1 MGGGR
6 LTQSRNAKRQQD
18 TLEQRFE
25 LDETF
30 LSSPDTAALKSAVIR
45 ATDRRTGDPVVLKYW
60 EKTGTAVDADF
71 RELWRHEM
79 RQSERV
85 RAFPRADEVV
95 VEVLASGES
104 DDAFYIVMPSDVA
117 PLEHASRF
125 VRPDHWLRALQG
137 PRQRALLWKNLRR
150 LAEALGAVHGQGL
163 VHGRIDGRA
172 IYSTGAATTP
182 DFRLG
187 GFEFCLRVAEL
198 NKAPLHVIAKS
209 RPVGSVIF
217 SFLDDWRALGQVVAD
232 LIGLDADKLEEEEI
246 QFIEGRAKIDLRA
259 SEIDLIRLLF
269 EPERNRI
276 LDAAT
281 VTSRVDA
288 ILNELDAE
296 AFADNG
302 RYVLALRLG
311 PTSQLSATLNAAS
324 GDTFDTDD
332 AGSQVEFIRADLET
346 GASLT
351 RTARGDL
358 LLMTESLVYDLQPLR
373 VAGADETWNVA
384 SCNNA
389 RFRDDVRL
397 GRRETIAL
405 PAHRIEIVRFAVAS
419 RRLNELRSDALDW
432 SAAFDMTP
440 DGDPTLVVR
449 RGLLLAQIAEALFKA
464 AEIAPVELVNQRR
477 HGDKRIVEI
486 AASDS
491 EHRTRLSQALGVG
504 EPHQL
509 MRRLFDR
516 EEADVDAEWQ
526 LTEAAGLGMTV
537 RTAAGVRFIR
547 PVQKN
552 NRRLYEFEILDG
564 VVPPHS
570 QLHLRKV
577 DETGT
582 EQVLRRR
589 LRMLTTLSTQSELA
603 HMLADPRGRL
613 RTYQDDPL
621 VEDDHFGKLD
631 ESKQEALRSIWST
644 GPGQFVVGPPGVGKT
659 RLVTE
664 VVRRALAGDPTI
676 RLLLSA
682 QAHQALDHLAASVQ
696 KMLKKTGLDDDVILV
711 RSKADNGAD
720 LSGAQTPDR
729 AKAYLNELKQSSL
742 YRRAPR
748 AIQQTLRDMTT
759 AADVTGNLRA
769 RLSLTTL
776 RQRRSFE
783 ALVLQ
788 SANILFSTT
797 NSGDLARLIDDGALF
812 DWTIV
817 EEAAKATGS
826 ELLAP
831 QLLSMRRLLI
841 GDHNQLPPFDTD
853 RIAEFLQDQTRVKN
867 ALAESDPLIGNIFRD
882 FGLDDLKEAVEDDG
896 VLSETCASA
905 RRMLLL
911 FESLVTGELDRQ
923 KRSDQRRHRVATEL
937 LQQHRMHPAIA
948 TVISECFYDGTL
960 ETPKEREAE
969 FYSEQPPFTITDE
982 RLPSSPIVFIDLPYV
997 QREGTA
1003 GEQRPTYH
1011 NPAELQAALSV
1022 LGMLIPAPKKPEEP
1036 STLAVLS
1043 PYNEQVGRLGRAIED
1058 ALQGKL
1064 INIVDFKPGTN
1075 APGFESTVDSFQGSE
1090 ADVVVVSLV
1099 RNNDHV
1105 GRRALGILR
1114 DRRRMN
1120 VLLSRA
1126 KWKLIIIG
1134 SMEFLRVQGRRY
1146 RRHSTDN
1153 RSVPAFLA
1161 KMSEVFDQLAKE
1173 TLPDGKTP
1181 KFKLVSAAS
1190 LMTDAKS

>member
-1 MGGGR
+1 MPP
-6 LTQSRNAKRQQD
+6 THAKRQPD
-18 TLEQRFE
+18 TLAERFALE
-25 LDETF
+25 ETF
-30 LSSPDTAALKSAVIR
+30 LSSPNTAALKSAVIR
-45 ATDRRTGDPVVLKYW
+45 AIDRRTGDPVVLKYW
-60 EKTGTAVDADF
+60 EKTGTAVDTDF

-85 RAFPRADEVV
+85 RAYPRADEVV

-150 LAEALGAVHGQGL
+150 LAESLGAVHGQGL

-172 IYSTGAATTP
+172 VYSTGAATTP

-217 SFLDDWRALGQVVAD
+217 SFLDDWRALGQVGAD

-281 VTSRVDA
+281 VTSRIDA

-311 PTSQLSATLNAAS
+311 PTSQLSATLCAAS
-324 GDTFDTDD
+324 GDTFDNDD
-332 AGSQVEFIRADLET
+332 SGSQVEFIRADLET

-405 PAHRIEIVRFAVAS
+405 PAHRIEIVRFAAAS

-449 RGLLLAQIAEALFKA
+449 RGLLLAQIAEALFKG

-477 HGDKRIVEI
+477 QGDKRIVEI

-537 RTAAGVRFIR
+537 RSAAGVRFIR

-552 NRRLYEFEILDG
+552 HRRLYEFEILDG

-603 HMLADPRGRL
+603 RMLADPRERL

-696 KMLKKTGLDDDVILV
+696 KMLKKTGLDNDVILV

-729 AKAYLNELKQSSL
+729 AKAYLQELKQSSL

-759 AADVTGNLRA
+759 AAGVTGNLRA

-788 SANILFSTT
+788 SANVLFSTT

-812 DWTIV
+812 DWTII

-831 QLLSMRRLLI
+831 QLLSMRRMLI

-853 RIAEFLQDQTRVKN
+853 RIAEFLQDQTRVKS
-867 ALAESDPLIGNIFRD
+867 ALAESDLLIGNIFRD
-882 FGLDDLKEAVEDDG
+882 FGLDDLKEAIEDDG

-923 KRSDQRRHRVATEL
+923 KRSDQRRRRVATEL

-960 ETPKEREAE
+960 ETPKERETE
-969 FYSEQPPFTITDE
+969 FHSEQPPFTITDE
-982 RLPSSPIVFIDLPYV
+982 RLPASPIVFIDLPYV
-997 QREGTA
+997 QREGSA

-1022 LGMLIPAPKKPEEP
+1022 LGMLKPAPKKPEEP

-1064 INIVDFKPGTN
+1064 VNIVDFKPGTN
-1075 APGFESTVDSFQGSE
+1075 ASGFESTVDSFQGSE

-1181 KFKLVSAAS
+1181 KFKLVTAAS
-1190 LMTDAKS
+1190 LMTVAKS

>member
-1 MGGGR
+1 M
-6 LTQSRNAKRQQD
+6 QSRNAKRQLD

-30 LSSPDTAALKSAVIR
+30 LSSPNTAALKSAVIR

-60 EKTGTAVDADF
+60 AKTGTVVDADF

-85 RAFPRADEVV
+85 RAFPRGNEVV

-104 DDAFYIVMPSDVA
+104 DDAFYIAMPSDVA

-125 VRPDHWLRALQG
+125 VRPDHWLRSLHG
-137 PRQRALLWKNLRR
+137 PRQRVLLWKNLRR

-172 IYSTGAATTP
+172 VYSTGAATTP

-217 SFLDDWRALGQVVAD
+217 SFLDDWRALGKVIAH
-232 LIGLDADKLEEEEI
+232 LIGLDANKLDEEDI
-246 QFIEGRAKIDLRA
+246 PFIEGRAKIDLRA

-281 VTSRVDA
+281 VTNRVDA

-302 RYVLALRLG
+302 RYVLAFRLG
-311 PTSQLSATLNAAS
+311 QTSRLSAILNEAS

-332 AGSQVEFIRADLET
+332 AESQLDFIRADLET

-373 VAGADETWNVA
+373 VAGSDETWNVA

-389 RFRDDVRL
+389 RFRGDVHL
-397 GRRETIAL
+397 GRRETTDL
-405 PAHRIEIVRFAVAS
+405 PAHRIEIIRFAAAS

-440 DGDPTLVVR
+440 DDDPTLTVR

-477 HGDKRIVEI
+477 QGDKRIVEI
-486 AASDS
+486 AASES
-491 EHRTRLSQALGVG
+491 EHRIRLSQALGVG

-537 RTAAGVRFIR
+537 RAAASVRFIR
-547 PVQKN
+547 PIQKN
-552 NRRLYEFEILDG
+552 NRRLYEFEVLDG
-564 VVPPHS
+564 VVPPQA

-603 HMLADPRGRL
+603 LMLADPRGRL

-659 RLVTE
+659 KLVTE
-664 VVRRALAGDPTI
+664 VVRRALEGDSTI

-696 KMLKKTGLDDDVILV
+696 QMLKKTGLDDDVILV

-729 AKAYLNELKQSSL
+729 AKAYLKELKDSSL

-748 AIQQTLRDMTT
+748 AIQQSLRDMTT

-788 SANILFSTT
+788 SANVLFSTT
-797 NSGDLARLIDDGALF
+797 NSGDLERLIDDGALF

-853 RIAEFLQDQTRVKN
+853 RIAEFLEDQTRVKD

-882 FGLDDLKEAVEDDG
+882 FGLDDLKEAIEDDG
-896 VLSETCASA
+896 VLSEICASA

-911 FESLVTGELDRQ
+911 FESLVTSELDRQ
-923 KRSDQRRHRVATEL
+923 KRSDQRRRRVATEL

-960 ETPKEREAE
+960 DTPKERQAE
-969 FYSEQPPFTITDE
+969 FDTEQPPFTITDA

-997 QREGTA
+997 QREGNA

-1011 NPAELQAALSV
+1011 NPAELQAVLSV
-1022 LGMLIPAPKKPEEP
+1022 LGMLKAAPKKPEEP

-1043 PYNEQVGRLGRAIED
+1043 PYNEQVERLGRAIED

-1064 INIVDFKPGTN
+1064 ANIVDFKRGTN

-1090 ADVVVVSLV
+1090 ADVVVASLV

-1126 KWKLIIIG
+1126 KWKLIIVG
-1134 SMEFLRVQGRRY
+1134 SMDFLRVQGRRY
-1146 RRHSTDN
+1146 RRHNTDN

-1173 TLPDGKTP
+1173 TLPDGTTP
-1181 KFKLVSAAS
+1181 KFKLVPAAS
-1190 LMTDAKS
+1190 LMTDTKS

>member
-1 MGGGR
+1 MR
-6 LTQSRNAKRQQD
+6 PRNAKRQLD

-30 LSSPDTAALKSAVIR
+30 LSSPNTAALKSAVIR
-45 ATDRRTGDPVVLKYW
+45 GTDRRTGDPVVLKYW

-125 VRPDHWLRALQG
+125 VRSDHWLRALHG
-137 PRQRALLWKNLRR
+137 PRQRGLLWKNLRR
-150 LAEALGAVHGQGL
+150 LVEALGAVHGQGL
-163 VHGRIDGRA
+163 VHGRIDSRA

-198 NKAPLHVIAKS
+198 NKAPLRVIAKS

-217 SFLDDWRALGQVVAD
+217 SFLDDWRALGQVMAN
-232 LIGLDADKLEEEEI
+232 LIGLDAEKLDEEEL
-246 QFIEGRAKIDLRA
+246 QFVEGRAKIDLQA

-281 VTSRVDA
+281 VTSRIDA

-311 PTSQLSATLNAAS
+311 QTSRLSAILNEAS

-332 AGSQVEFIRADLET
+332 AESQLDFVRADLET

-373 VAGADETWNVA
+373 AAETDETWNVA

-389 RFRDDVRL
+389 RFRDDVHL
-397 GRRETIAL
+397 GRRETIDL
-405 PAHRIEIVRFAVAS
+405 PEHRTEIVRFAAAQ

-440 DGDPTLVVR
+440 DGDPTLAVR

-477 HGDKRIVEI
+477 HGTKRIVEI

-491 EHRTRLSQALGVG
+491 EHRMRLSEALGVG

-526 LTEAAGLGMTV
+526 LTEAAGLGLTV
-537 RTAAGVRFIR
+537 RAAAGVRFIR

-552 NRRLYEFEILDG
+552 NRRLYEFEVLDG
-564 VVPPHS
+564 VVPPNA

-577 DETGT
+577 DDTGT

-603 HMLADPRGRL
+603 RMLADPRGGL

-621 VEDDHFGKLD
+621 VEDDYFGKLD
-631 ESKQEALRSIWST
+631 ESKQDALRSIWST

-696 KMLKKTGLDDDVILV
+696 KMLKKTELADDVILV
-711 RSKADNGAD
+711 RSRADSGAD
-720 LSGAQTPDR
+720 LSGAQTPER
-729 AKAYLNELKQSSL
+729 AKAYLKELKDSSL
-742 YRRAPR
+742 FRRAPR
-748 AIQQTLRDMTT
+748 AIQQTLRDMTA
-759 AADVTGNLRA
+759 AADVTGNLRTK
-769 RLSLTTL
+769 LSLKTL

-788 SANILFSTT
+788 SANVLFSTT
-797 NSGDLARLIDDGALF
+797 NSGDLAHLIEDGALF

-853 RIAEFLQDQTRVKN
+853 RIAEFLKDQTRVKR

-911 FESLVTGELDRQ
+911 FESLVTSELDRQ
-923 KRSDQRRHRVATEL
+923 KRSDQRRRRVATEL

-960 ETPKEREAE
+960 ETPEEREAE
-969 FYSEQPPFTITDE
+969 FYSEQPPFTITNE

-997 QREGTA
+997 QREGNA

-1011 NPAELQAALSV
+1011 NPAELQAVLSA
-1022 LGMLIPAPKKPEEP
+1022 LGMLKAAPKKPEEP

-1043 PYNEQVGRLGRAIED
+1043 PYNEQVERLGRAIED

-1064 INIVDFKPGTN
+1064 ANIVDFKPGTN

-1126 KWKLIIIG
+1126 KWKLVIVG

-1146 RRHSTDN
+1146 RRHNTDN

-1161 KMSEVFDQLAKE
+1161 KMSEVFDRLAKE

-1181 KFKLVSAAS
+1181 KFKLAPAAS
-1190 LMTDAKS
+1190 LMRDAKS

>member
-1 MGGGR
+1 M
-6 LTQSRNAKRQQD
+6 QSRNAKRQLD

-30 LSSPDTAALKSAVIR
+30 LSSPNTAALKSAVIR
-45 ATDRRTGDPVVLKYW
+45 ATVRRTGDPVVLKYW

-125 VRPDHWLRALQG
+125 VRPDHWLRALHG
-137 PRQRALLWKNLRR
+137 PRQRGLLWKNLRR
-150 LAEALGAVHGQGL
+150 LVEALGAVHGQGL
-163 VHGRIDGRA
+163 VHGRIDSRA

-187 GFEFCLRVAEL
+187 GFEFCLRVAEI

-209 RPVGSVIF
+209 RPVGSIIF
-217 SFLDDWRALGQVVAD
+217 SFLDDWRALGRVMAD
-232 LIGLDADKLEEEEI
+232 LIGLDADKLDEEETH
-246 QFIEGRAKIDLRA
+246 FVEGRTKIDLRA

-281 VTSRVDA
+281 VTSRIDA

-311 PTSQLSATLNAAS
+311 QTSRLSAILNEAS

-332 AGSQVEFIRADLET
+332 AESQLDFIRADLET

-373 VAGADETWNVA
+373 AAGTDETWNVA

-389 RFRDDVRL
+389 RFRDDVHL
-397 GRRETIAL
+397 GRRETIDL
-405 PAHRIEIVRFAVAS
+405 PAHRIEIVRFAAAP

-440 DGDPTLVVR
+440 DGDPTLAVR

-477 HGDKRIVEI
+477 QGDKRIVEI

-491 EHRTRLSQALGVG
+491 EHRMRLSQALGVG

-537 RTAAGVRFIR
+537 RAAASVRFIR
-547 PVQKN
+547 LVQKN
-552 NRRLYEFEILDG
+552 NRRLYEFEVLDG
-564 VVPPHS
+564 VIPPHA

-664 VVRRALAGDPTI
+664 VVRRALAGDSTI

-711 RSKADNGAD
+711 RSKADDGAD

-729 AKAYLNELKQSSL
+729 AKAYLQELKQSSL

-759 AADVTGNLRA
+759 AADMTGNLRA

-788 SANILFSTT
+788 SANVLFSTT

-853 RIAEFLQDQTRVKN
+853 RIAEFLKDQTRVKS

-882 FGLDDLKEAVEDDG
+882 FGLDDLKEAIEDDG

-911 FESLVTGELDRQ
+911 FESLVTSELDRQ
-923 KRSDQRRHRVATEL
+923 KRSDQRRRRVATEL

-969 FYSEQPPFTITDE
+969 FHSEQPPFTITDN

-997 QREGTA
+997 QREGRA

-1011 NPAELQAALSV
+1011 NPAELQAVLSV
-1022 LGMLIPAPKKPEEP
+1022 LGMLKAAPTKPEEP
-1036 STLAVLS
+1036 PTLAVLS
-1043 PYNEQVGRLGRAIED
+1043 PYNEQVERLGRAIED
-1058 ALQGKL
+1058 AVQGTL
-1064 INIVDFKPGTN
+1064 ANIVDFKPGTN

-1126 KWKLIIIG
+1126 KWKLIIVG

-1146 RRHSTDN
+1146 RRHNADN

-1173 TLPDGKTP
+1173 TLPDGETP
-1181 KFKLVSAAS
+1181 KFKLVPASS